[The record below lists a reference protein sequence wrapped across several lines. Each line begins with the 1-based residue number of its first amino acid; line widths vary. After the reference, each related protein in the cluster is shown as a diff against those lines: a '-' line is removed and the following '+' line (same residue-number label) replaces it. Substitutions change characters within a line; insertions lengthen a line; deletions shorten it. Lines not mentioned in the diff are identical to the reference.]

1 MSWLHL
7 LSALAAAAAAA
18 PTGTTST
25 IEPGRP
31 VVPEDAEILELERE
45 RYERLTL
52 PVTIQG
58 KGPYRFMID
67 TGSEATVVST
77 ALADVLQIYQRQ
89 PATLVGMASRVPI
102 ETVDIAEFMLGS
114 RSLYIRTAPLVAA
127 EHLGEIDG
135 ILGLDSLQDQRVLLD
150 FENKVLAVADAEDLG
165 GDSGFEIVVKARE
178 RLGQLIITRARLDG
192 VETIVVIDTGAQ
204 GSVGNLQLFDRLRRS
219 RDLGESRLTDVS
231 GHQLS
236 GPMRVAKE
244 LNLGRMRLRNFPV
257 LFLDAPPFQALN
269 LADKPALILGMS
281 ELRAFRR
288 VAIDFKKRQ
297 VLFDL
302 PRDVYGPDSIYASR
316 IGV

>member
-18 PTGTTST
+18 PGTTST

-31 VVPEDAEILELERE
+31 VVPEDAEILELEKE

-77 ALADVLQIYQRQ
+77 ALADVLQIYQRR

-114 RSLYIRTAPLVAA
+114 RSLYIRTAPLVAP

-150 FENKVLAVADAEDLG
+150 FENKVLAVADAEELG

-204 GSVGNLQLFDRLRRS
+204 GSVGNLELFERLRRGRS
-219 RDLGESRLTDVS
+219 LGESQLTDVS

-244 LNLGRMRLRNFPV
+244 LDLGRMRLRNFPV
-257 LFLDAPPFQALN
+257 LFIDAPPFQALN
-269 LADKPALILGMS
+269 LADKPALILGMR

-288 VAIDFKKRQ
+288 VAIDFKKRK

-302 PRDVYGPDSIYASR
+302 PRGVYGFGSLYPGR
-316 IGV
+316 IGA